1 MSITTKTGDTG
12 MTSLIGGQRISKASL
27 RVSAYGDIDELSS
40 NLGLAAVYAASD
52 CPELASEL
60 QNIQRDLFLLAADF
74 ASNSPDH
81 CRIGAEH
88 IEHLEALSQKLEAQI
103 PPQRCFLLPGGC
115 LAAAQLHIARTVCR
129 RAERQ
134 AIALQNEET
143 VSANGLI
150 YLNRLSDYLY
160 LAARTANHRSG
171 IEDIK
176 A

>member
-12 MTSLIGGQRISKASL
+12 MTSLIGGKRISKASL

-40 NLGLAAVYAASD
+40 NLGLAAAYATSA

-60 QNIQRDLFLLAADF
+60 HNIQRDLFLLAADF

-81 CRIGAEH
+81 FRIGAEH

-103 PPQRCFLLPGGC
+103 PPQRCFLIPGGC
-115 LAAAQLHIARTVCR
+115 LAAAQLHVARTVCR

-143 VSANGLI
+143 VSAKGLV